1 MTARISDMPDSQ
13 TLRGDFA
20 FVERL
25 RVRRAEVDAQQVVFN
40 AHYLSYFDLAFCAYW
55 RALALP
61 YVDTMKA
68 LGAELFVRKA
78 SLEYES
84 SARYDE
90 QLEVGMRCLRIGN
103 SSLQMQAA
111 VFRDRLL
118 LVRGEMVYVFAD
130 VKTQTSQPLP
140 ASLRALIEAFE
151 SGQPVLDLRV
161 GSWAELGAA
170 AGAIRQAVFV
180 EEQKIPADMEWDSAD
195 EGCVHAVAF
204 NRLGV
209 ALGTGRLLPHVPGVA
224 KIGRMAVLRDMRG
237 GRIGGQVLQALM
249 SAARTRGDREVML
262 HAQLSAAAFYAR
274 AGFVPRGAVF
284 EEAGIA
290 HVEMVKAL

>member
-20 FVERL
+20 FAERL

-40 AHYLSYFDLAFCAYW
+40 AHYLSYFDSAFCAYW

-78 SLEYES
+78 TLEYEG
-84 SARYDE
+84 SARCDE
-90 QLEVGMRCLRIGN
+90 QLEIGMRCQRIGN
-103 SSLQMQAA
+103 SSLQMQGA
-111 VFRDRLL
+111 VFRDGQL
-118 LVRGEMVYVFAD
+118 LVKGEIVYVFAD
-130 VKTQTSQPLP
+130 VKTQTPQPLP
-140 ASLRALIEAFE
+140 AALRALIEGFE
-151 SGQPVLDLRV
+151 AGRPVVDVRV
-161 GSWAELGAA
+161 GSWAELGGA
-170 AGAIRQAVFV
+170 AGVIRQTVFV
-180 EEQKIPADMEWDSAD
+180 DEQRIPAEMEWDSAD

-204 NRLGV
+204 NQSGA

-224 KIGRMAVLRDMRG
+224 KIGRMAVLRGMRG
-237 GRIGGQVLQALM
+237 GQIGHQVLQALM
-249 SAARTRGDREVML
+249 QAARARGDREVLL

-274 AGFVPRGAVF
+274 AGFAQRGAVF

-290 HVEMVKAL
+290 HVEMVRAL